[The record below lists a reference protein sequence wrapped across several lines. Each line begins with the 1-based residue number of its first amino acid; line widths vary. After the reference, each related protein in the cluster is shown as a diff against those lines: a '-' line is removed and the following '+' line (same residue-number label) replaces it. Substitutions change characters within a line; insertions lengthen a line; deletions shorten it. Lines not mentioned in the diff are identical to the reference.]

1 MVFEIMVRETYE
13 LINLNRIENNVKT
26 IVDYSSNYKYHI
38 AVVKADCYGLGIKCI
53 ESILK
58 GGANYLAVSSLD
70 EALKV
75 RKITK
80 ERILVLEPID
90 INYIDLAI
98 QNNITLTISSLDY
111 LMKVKNKEFT
121 CHIKINTGMNRL
133 GISTSDE
140 LNKVYNVI
148 MNSNIK
154 LEGIYTHLYIA
165 DDENITNEQFKMFE
179 HITKDI
185 DLSKIEIVHI
195 PNSKCI
201 TTYKKK
207 DYVNGCRMGIIM
219 YGFDDKLNL
228 DSVFSLKSKIIEIK
242 HIKSGDSVGYD
253 GKYRSNKDEIIGIV
267 PIGYA
272 DGIIRQNTG
281 RYVYINDKK
290 YTIVGNICMD
300 MLFVLIDNTVNIND
314 TVYIIKDNN
323 HINEIARH
331 LNTINYEIMC
341 NISKRVD
348 RKYI

>member
-1 MVFEIMVRETYE
+1 MVRETYE
-13 LINLNRIENNVKT
+13 LINLKKLENNVKT
-26 IVDYSSNYKYHI
+26 IVNYSSNYKYHI

-53 ESILK
+53 KSILK

-75 RKITK
+75 RKITN

-98 QNNITLTISSLDY
+98 QNNITLTISSFDY

-140 LNKVYNVI
+140 LNKVYNDI

-154 LEGIYTHLYIA
+154 LEGIYTHLYKA
-165 DDENITNEQFKMFE
+165 DDEDITNEQFKMFE

-207 DYVNGCRMGIIM
+207 EYVNGCRMGIIM

-242 HIKSGDSVGYD
+242 HIKKDETIGYD
-253 GKYRSNKDEIIGIV
+253 GKYKANKDEYIAVV

-290 YTIVGNICMD
+290 YIIVGNICMD

-323 HINEIARH
+323 HINEIASH
-331 LNTINYEIMC
+331 LSTINYEVMC
-341 NISKRVD
+341 NISRRVD